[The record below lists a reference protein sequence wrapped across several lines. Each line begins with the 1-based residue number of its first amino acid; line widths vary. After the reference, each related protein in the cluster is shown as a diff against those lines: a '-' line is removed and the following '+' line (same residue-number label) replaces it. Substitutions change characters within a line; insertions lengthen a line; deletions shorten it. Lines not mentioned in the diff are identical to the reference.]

1 MWNGTAATSRFE
13 EARPCERELNDRQ
26 REILGLVERGHTNRE
41 IAEMLGISLDGAK
54 WHVSEI
60 LSKLG
65 LSSREEAAD
74 YWRWRQGWA
83 QPLRRLFRAAIGLP
97 AFKWA
102 AGSAAGALGA
112 AAVVVAVA
120 GGGKQAPAAVP
131 PDSFYVE
138 ATAHIADPEHPADYV
153 FRWWH
158 YDQTQ
163 ARWEWDKVWPAIETQ
178 RQSNVLNGSTL
189 YSYSPDGGIL
199 RIDPAFSNG
208 VKLPRPEDVV
218 LVGPIEQAS
227 LQELLTWLSSW
238 GEGKIPAQV
247 TGYERLGTR
256 NTAVITYA
264 SGTMWL
270 DTSEMVIV
278 KNESDETTIELTT
291 LSREPFARSVVQL
304 PRSAAA
310 LPTPTPFDFSKPP
323 KFPDFEPVLVPTYQ
337 PWPVPDLAIRS
348 MGRAGQVTEQI
359 LMSQEQFWENQHTTG
374 TPARNGTHILLQ
386 QRTDLVDMPA
396 GMRLGSPILLRG
408 VTGYLTD
415 TPALVIL
422 DWREPDGRL
431 VHMEGVGVSAQEV
444 LKVAESL
451 TLNP

>member
-13 EARPCERELNDRQ
+13 EARPRERELNDRQ
-26 REILGLVERGHTNRE
+26 REILGLIERGHTNRE

-65 LSSREEAAD
+65 LSSREEAAE

-102 AGSAAGALGA
+102 AGSAAGMVGA
-112 AAVVVAVA
+112 AAVVVAVT
-120 GGGKQAPAAVP
+120 GGGQEAPAAVP
-131 PDSFYVE
+131 ADSFYVE
-138 ATAHIADPEHPADYV
+138 ATAHRADPEHPADYV

-158 YDQTQ
+158 YDETQ

-178 RQSNVLNGSTL
+178 HQSSVLNGSTL
-189 YSYSPDGGIL
+189 YSYSPDGGNL

-208 VKLPRPEDVV
+208 VKLPRPKDVV

-238 GEGKIPAQV
+238 GDGKVPAQV
-247 TGYERLGTR
+247 TGYERVGTR
-256 NTAVITYA
+256 DTAVITYA

-278 KNESDETTIELTT
+278 KNESDSTTIELTT
-291 LSREPFARSVVQL
+291 LTRAPFARSVVQL
-304 PRSAAA
+304 PRTAAA
-310 LPTPTPFDFSKPP
+310 LPTPTPVDFSNVRLPN
-323 KFPDFEPVLVPTYQ
+323 FEPVLAPTSQ
-337 PWPVPDLAIRS
+337 PWPVPELAIRA
-348 MGRAGQVTEQI
+348 MGRAGTMSEQI
-359 LMSQEQFWENQHTTG
+359 LMSQEQFWENQHTPG

-386 QRTDLVDMPA
+386 QRTDLVAMPE
-396 GMRLGSPILLRG
+396 GMRQGAPIPLRG
-408 VTGYLTD
+408 VTAFLTD
-415 TPALVIL
+415 TPALVVL

-431 VHMEGVGVSAQEV
+431 VHMEGVGVSADEV

-451 TLNP
+451 TMSP